1 MPIDGDIWLEDPLN
15 SSYPPSIAFKAA
27 YLQGPKKAIHFLREL
42 REMVFL
48 KKINIA
54 KWSNMA
60 IAAKK
65 AGLNVVRLETDFN
78 GCAGD
83 LFRGDL
89 QLAQQLGVRG
99 FPTLFFVD
107 DQGNQERVYGTKPYT
122 DYEAALI
129 RQLPQAAKM
138 DIDGR
143 WQNLFSEYNTLTTRE
158 FSGLSDSTRQQGE
171 QVLKELAK
179 AGHIHEL
186 VTKNG
191 SLWIL
196 Q

>member
-143 WQNLFSEYNTLTTRE
+143 WQNLFSEYNTLTMRE